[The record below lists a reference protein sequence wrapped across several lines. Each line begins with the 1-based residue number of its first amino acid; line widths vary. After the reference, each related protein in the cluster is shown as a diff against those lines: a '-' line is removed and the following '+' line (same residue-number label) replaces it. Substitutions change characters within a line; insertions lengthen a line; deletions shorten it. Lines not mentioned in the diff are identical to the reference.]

1 MCTPPF
7 CEPARRCLGCIS
19 LRKAAVMIV
28 LVDAMYG
35 LMLVVVHALLLG
47 ERHKFTSGVER
58 EAEFNEGSVSVTP
71 APAVPAGP
79 KGGTVQ
85 GGPVNGQRLLLE
97 IAEAG
102 IARFLS
108 AEPHRHGDQ
117 WFLQIL
123 DLDYAW
129 AHGVM
134 GMGDFLLNILGL
146 LYGIAILL
154 VCSFMLHAVLTSS
167 RTTAVVSRWF
177 MMFLHLELALY
188 VVLVVVKMPMLC
200 KIKDHFLTLMDE
212 NCSVLRFM
220 FFERAMVRIIAGS
233 LACWVFSSFAYLL
246 AWGDSVVDD
255 VRYVPDEFDQ
265 DNRPYRGSPASP
277 SQRYAVGSSPAVF
290 DRVSAVGEPVAVQ
303 GGYEPR
309 WLNSSPKLPGGS
321 SFAAQAGQYGGSQ
334 YVMPR
339 ASSSMQSTQSQAER
353 QMLIKPPI
361 VIH

>member
-1 MCTPPF
+1 
-7 CEPARRCLGCIS
+7 
-19 LRKAAVMIV
+19 MIV

-47 ERHKFTSGVER
+47 ER
-58 EAEFNEGSVSVTP
+58 GSYTTGS
-71 APAVPAGP
+71 AY
-79 KGGTVQ
+79 
-85 GGPVNGQRLLLE
+85 
-97 IAEAG
+97 EAG
-102 IARFLS
+102 RGLQAPG
-108 AEPHRHGDQ
+108 APYNQEPQEPTRHDDA
-117 WFLQIL
+117 WFLQLL

-129 AHGVM
+129 AHGIM

-146 LYGIAILL
+146 LYGIAIIL

-200 KIKDHFLTLMDE
+200 KIKDHFLVLLDE

-220 FFERAMVRIIAGS
+220 FFERAMVRVVIGS
-233 LACWVFSSFAYLL
+233 LFCWIFSSFAYLL
-246 AWGDSVVDD
+246 AWGDAAVDD
-255 VRYVPDEFDQ
+255 AGHVPDDFDQ
-265 DNRPYRGSPASP
+265 ERPYRPSP
-277 SQRYAVGSSPAVF
+277 SQRYATALSPSPQTF

-303 GGYEPR
+303 SPSAYEPR
-309 WLNSSPKLPGGS
+309 WLNSTGKFGGSS
-321 SFAAQAGQYGGSQ
+321 SFAAQSQRYGGSQ

-339 ASSSMQSTQSQAER
+339 ASSSMQSNATTASQQER